1 MILKPANKESTRYA
15 LTNWHYTHKRLANIN
30 LAFNVY
36 ENETFC
42 GVIAFS
48 RGANVKIA
56 RPFGL
61 VQGEVIELVRVALN
75 GKQSQTSKALSIAL
89 RLVKKY
95 APLVKIIVSYA
106 DENQNHLGTIYQ
118 ATNWI
123 YTGKTA
129 NECGIRLN
137 NKLTHRRTIGRRY
150 KTSNIQWLRKHIDPN
165 AEIIRGKYKHKYIFP
180 VDKQF
185 VKICSDMKKPYPKK
199 ELLQCAGSSTA
210 ERFNTIKEA
219 GGSNPTPALNDNHA

>member
-1 MILKPANKESTRYA
+1 MILKPANIDVTRYA

-30 LAFNVY
+30 LAFSVF
-36 ENETFC
+36 ENEELC

-56 RPFGL
+56 RPYGL

-75 GKQSQTSKALSIAL
+75 GKQSQTSKALSLAL
-89 RLVKKY
+89 KFVRKY
-95 APLVKIIVSYA
+95 APLVKVIVSYA
-106 DENQNHLGTIYQ
+106 DENQNHMGTIYQ

-137 NKLTHRRTIGRRY
+137 NKLTHRRTLNRRY
-150 KTSNIQWLRKHIDPN
+150 GTSNIEWLRKNIDPN
-165 AEIIRGKYKHKYIFP
+165 AEIVRGKYKHKYIYA
-180 VDKQF
+180 VDKGLL
-185 VKICSDMKKPYPKK
+185 KLCESLKKPYPKK
-199 ELLQCAGSSTA
+199 ETISAGSSVA
-210 ERFNTIKEA
+210 ERFNSIKDV
-219 GGSNPTPALNDNHA
+219 GSSNLTPALNDKNV